1 MKNFGEQME
10 DLSQEPRQVYL
21 GKRSFAVLA
30 VNPDEA
36 WMKDRGIYVREGDI
50 ASRTEMV
57 PANKANPDGQK
68 VRGARLDIFI
78 RDAFSEENKDILR
91 TSIYLQERYNVSND
105 GLKCQIINRY
115 GSTLWVPVEE
125 AKTLKISNPFI
136 GTSPYVLDSIKPAY
150 VGEESLITFIRTV
163 RNLNNVRHDT
173 KEEDKLK
180 LPSLFDKND
189 LDNIFK
195 GNFKDIASLIMAGVP
210 VVGYVLGAKT
220 SDKGSVYQDIF
231 RDIPLRPY
239 AVKATN
245 NDYIIKK
252 ISERQAAGGY
262 PNTFFDLND
271 LSFRPYSPDA
281 DEVETTADN
290 DLFSGGSGFAGNEGF
305 GEDPFAPSDVPAGE
319 TQEDDGF
326 LM

>member
-1 MKNFGEQME
+1 MKNFGEQQE

-36 WMKDRGIYVREGDI
+36 WMKSKGIYIKEGDI
-50 ASRTEMV
+50 ESRAEMV
-57 PANKANPDGQK
+57 PVKKSDPNGQK

-78 RDAFSEENKDILR
+78 RDAFSEEDKDILR

-105 GLKCQIINRY
+105 GLKCQVINRY

-136 GTSPYVLDSIKPAY
+136 GSSPYLLDSVKPAC
-150 VGEESLITFIRTV
+150 VGEESLISFIRAV
-163 RNLNNVRHDT
+163 RNMNNVRHDT

-195 GNFKDIASLIMAGVP
+195 GNFKDISNLIMAGIP
-210 VVGYVLGAKT
+210 VVGYVLGART
-220 SDKGSVYQDIF
+220 SEKGNVYQDIF
-231 RDIPLRPY
+231 RDMPLRPY
-239 AVKATN
+239 AVKAAN
-245 NDYIIKK
+245 NEYIIKK
-252 ISERQAAGGY
+252 ITERQASGGY
-262 PNTFFDLND
+262 PNTFFDLQD
-271 LSFRPYSPDA
+271 LSFREYLPSK
-281 DEVETTADN
+281 DEVEATSEE
-290 DLFSGGSGFAGNEGF
+290 DLFGGGNGFAGNEGF
-305 GEDPFAPSDVPAGE
+305 GDGSFMSEEEEANSSE
-319 TQEDDGF
+319 GF
-326 LM
+326 L